1 MKLLSSLVLLV
12 SAVAANP
19 VLSARGSNDD
29 PKLFHLKTSGAS
41 NQDHDGLYVYG
52 YHTGAGL
59 NDAGLT
65 ADLDTAKP
73 AFLNSTNVQFAFDTP
88 FPWGITMRGANNYGS
103 WEPVEINTG
112 YGSGAFSID
121 GDNLKWS
128 EKQGFGGWLVCDWYH
143 NEPQLFYLYR
153 FKEATALPS
162 SCTKVDLKVEY
173 LSE

>member
-88 FPWGITMRGANNYGS
+88 FPWGITMRGANNYGCTFLR
-103 WEPVEINTG
+103 ILLFQTL
-112 YGSGAFSID
+112 FS
-121 GDNLKWS
+121 
-128 EKQGFGGWLVCDWYH
+128 V
-143 NEPQLFYLYR
+143 
-153 FKEATALPS
+153 S
-162 SCTKVDLKVEY
+162 SNIVNMVYSKRWN
-173 LSE
+173 